1 MLHQA
6 AQHGTTSRANVL
18 AKPTFIN
25 KLYHFRGTTITPLD
39 LCNKI
44 NKKHTLFAV
53 VTAGVKERS
62 VEVEVVRLELGHAQY
77 LLLAIFAQIINVFLQ
92 TLNS

>member
-1 MLHQA
+1 M
-6 AQHGTTSRANVL
+6 
-18 AKPTFIN
+18 
-25 KLYHFRGTTITPLD
+25 PLNW
-39 LCNKI
+39 CKRNY
-44 NKKHTLFAV
+44 KKHILFAV